1 MAGSWID
8 DQAWAATDAAGSFN
22 PDGAIYKLWRKLR
35 AEGTYIGLP
44 VTGEIQTPVGVQQAF
59 SSGMVLG
66 WSEEQGS
73 YVASDE

>member
-8 DQAWAATDAAGSFN
+8 DQAWAATLDVPFN
-22 PDGAIYKLWRKLR
+22 PDSAIYKLWRKLR
-35 AEGTYIGLP
+35 SEGTYTGLP
-44 VTGEIQTPVGVQQAF
+44 VTPEIQTPVGVQQAF

-66 WSEEQGS
+66 WSAEQGS